1 MAATKTPRAGRVVP
15 LLLTCDRRLHTFRA
29 FVGSFKRVLP
39 ALARPVVVIDTSA
52 SSRLSTRY
60 LELVASLRP
69 ASIYVHHPQTN
80 LGDVY
85 RSVQHAARFA
95 LERACEETVP
105 GDLVLFL
112 EDDIVFSSRF
122 CDVLRS
128 CVVPDDAGFVTFY
141 APAGEYGGTLI
152 DPERFYGTQ
161 CLLLP
166 RRSVCELVDAYDVI
180 EATLRDGYD
189 IRWSRFLARQGY
201 RLYATERSYVQH
213 LDHGVSLLNG
223 GTQPGHRSCHFVP

>member
-1 MAATKTPRAGRVVP
+1 MAAKKAPGQRRVVP
-15 LLLTCDRRLHTFRA
+15 LLLTCDRRLHTFRT
-29 FVGSFKRVLP
+29 FVASVKRVLP
-39 ALARPVVVIDTSA
+39 ALARPIVVIDTSA
-52 SSRLSTRY
+52 SPRLSTKY

-69 ASIYVHHPQTN
+69 GATYVHHRQTSP
-80 LGDVY
+80 GDVY
-85 RSVQHAARFA
+85 GSVQHAAQFA
-95 LERACEETVP
+95 LERVREETVP

-122 CDVLRS
+122 REVLRS

-141 APAGEYGGTLI
+141 APAGEYGGTLV

-166 RRSVCELVDAYDVI
+166 RRSVCALVDAYDVI
-180 EATLRDGYD
+180 EATLQNGYD

-213 LDHGVSLLNG
+213 LDHAASLLNG
-223 GTQPGHRSCHFVP
+223 GTRPGHRSSNFVP